1 MRKQT
6 RGMENQVLEPSLPS
20 TTYVGLGY
28 LRPQFPHLH
37 KEVLGHMLCKTS
49 QLWKLIVLWFCDMH
63 INPVHVCMSCMQ
75 GAHSGVTTDSS
86 IRTKLKYWFLY
97 LSSSEFYTCFL
108 HVSDDIPTQAPQHCV
123 YWEDNSH
130 WGTTGLT
137 LPPRAFIVAQKVKH
151 PPAMQETQVRSLGR
165 EDLLEKERATHS
177 SILAWRIPWTEKL
190 CGLQSTGLQRV
201 GHDWATNTNTRH
213 ILLPNQQAQ
222 ASPLPTCV
230 TAPTI
235 PIAVEP
241 IHTSVSS
248 HLDHAFNVLTELSMS
263 LFGLLFIS
271 QGEVREAEV
280 ALFMPGIKGF
290 M

>member
-6 RGMENQVLEPSLPS
+6 RGMENQVLEPILPS

-63 INPVHVCMSCMQ
+63 INPVRVICMSCMQ

-151 PPAMQETQVRSLGR
+151 PPAMQETQIRSLGR
-165 EDLLEKERATHS
+165 EDLLEKEMATHS
-177 SILAWRIPWTEKL
+177 SILAWRIPLTEKL
-190 CGLQSTGLQRV
+190 GGLQSMGLQRV
-201 GHDWATNTNTRH
+201 GHDWATNTNTQH
-213 ILLPNQQAQ
+213 TPFY
-222 ASPLPTCV
+222 PTSKLRPVHFPHMCHC
-230 TAPTI
+230 P
-235 PIAVEP
+235 
-241 IHTSVSS
+241 HHS
-248 HLDHAFNVLTELSMS
+248 HCC
-263 LFGLLFIS
+263 
-271 QGEVREAEV
+271 
-280 ALFMPGIKGF
+280 
-290 M
+290 